1 MRISDWSSDVCSS
14 DLAGHHHHHHD
25 TAAMDDGRLAL
36 AVAVNLLL
44 TVAQIVG
51 GLVSGSLALVADAIH
66 NLSDAAA
73 LAIALFARKV
83 ARRGADASMT
93 YGYRRAEIV
102 AALINLT
109 TLIRSEEHTSDLQ
122 SLMRTPY

>member
-1 MRISDWSSDVCSS
+1 MPHAHHEHHQHDGQPSHAH
-14 DLAGHHHHHHD
+14 AGHHHHHHD

-51 GLVSGSLALVADAIH
+51 GLVSGSLAPVADAIH

-93 YGYRRAEIV
+93 YGYRDRKSTR
-102 AALINLT
+102 LN
-109 TLIRSEEHTSDLQ
+109 SSH
-122 SLMRTPY
+122 